1 MESATFGTSRS
12 GRARRVPRSSA
23 AVAGVMSIVAV
34 VATLIG
40 PGVSPGQARPG
51 ASTGLQSTRS
61 DPLPPPGVRC
71 SGLFTDLPTTN
82 PFIQEVCW
90 LVDSGGIDG
99 FGDDTFR
106 PTAALT
112 RAGLAHA
119 LHVLSGNPSGPF
131 TSPGFAD
138 VPADHPD
145 ALAIAWLAS
154 TGAVTGFTDGTFRP
168 EAPVSRQAG
177 AAVLWRLHG
186 SPPTNVGPFS
196 SIDVPADHPFA
207 PAIGWMVHQGLSGHF
222 PDGTFRPRAAL
233 SRQAGA
239 AVLYRRALMVL
250 VDPSTAHRCE
260 FLDPTRCIAIYPSD
274 HLTRTDAT
282 TDTGLRLALDAASM
296 PMNKEGVA
304 IDPTGLNRNDGFS
317 PGQQIVVRFP
327 GIDVAKSK
335 LPSLSDLGASV
346 ASDSPIVLLDADTG
360 QRHPFWAELDR
371 PDLAIAPSERALMVL
386 PATNLTEGHRY
397 VVAFRNLSDTAGK
410 AITANQVFSSYRDGV
425 TTPLPWLESRR
436 SHMNRLF
443 DDLVAAGVS
452 RQDLVLAFDFTV
464 ASERNLSE
472 QLLHLRDD
480 AFAQL
485 GPAAPTFSVTA
496 VEEPDV
502 EADPDIARRVEG
514 TVEVPLYLTGDGAP
528 GNGFNRGPDGLP
540 VRNGVYT
547 AHWSCRVPRT
557 ASAADPARL
566 SLYGHGLLGDRGEVN
581 ASNVRDFASEHN
593 VVFCATDWI
602 GMAEQ
607 DVPNVVAILK
617 DFSGFH
623 SLADRVQQGILN
635 TLFLGRLMK
644 HPNGLA
650 SIAAFQDGGSPL
662 IDTSSLFYDG
672 NSQGGIIGGAATAV
686 AQDWTRA
693 VLGVPGMNYST
704 LLKRSAD
711 WPQFALVMG
720 TWYPSRFDQ
729 TLILAAGQAQW
740 DRAEA
745 NGYAH
750 HMTDDPYPG
759 TPPHQVLLHVAFA
772 DHQVSMF
779 AAEVEAR
786 TIGARLYSPAL
797 ADGRHPAAVPLW
809 GLDTIPTGAPY
820 TGSAIVYWDSGTP
833 APPLTNKAPTGG
845 DDPHEHP
852 RRQAT
857 ARQQKSAFFDGTF
870 VDVCGAAPCTAS

>member
-1 MESATFGTSRS
+1 
-12 GRARRVPRSSA
+12 
-23 AVAGVMSIVAV
+23 
-34 VATLIG
+34 
-40 PGVSPGQARPG
+40 
-51 ASTGLQSTRS
+51 
-61 DPLPPPGVRC
+61 
-71 SGLFTDLPTTN
+71 
-82 PFIQEVCW
+82 
-90 LVDSGGIDG
+90 
-99 FGDDTFR
+99 
-106 PTAALT
+106 
-112 RAGLAHA
+112 
-119 LHVLSGNPSGPF
+119 
-131 TSPGFAD
+131 
-138 VPADHPD
+138 
-145 ALAIAWLAS
+145 
-154 TGAVTGFTDGTFRP
+154 
-168 EAPVSRQAG
+168 
-177 AAVLWRLHG
+177 
-186 SPPTNVGPFS
+186 
-196 SIDVPADHPFA
+196 
-207 PAIGWMVHQGLSGHF
+207 
-222 PDGTFRPRAAL
+222 
-233 SRQAGA
+233 
-239 AVLYRRALMVL
+239 
-250 VDPSTAHRCE
+250 
-260 FLDPTRCIAIYPSD
+260 
-274 HLTRTDAT
+274 
-282 TDTGLRLALDAASM
+282 
-296 PMNKEGVA
+296 MNA
-304 IDPTGLNRNDGFS
+304 
-317 PGQQIVVRFP
+317 
-327 GIDVAKSK
+327 
-335 LPSLSDLGASV
+335 
-346 ASDSPIVLLDADTG
+346 
-360 QRHPFWAELDR
+360 
-371 PDLAIAPSERALMVL
+371 
-386 PATNLTEGHRY
+386 
-397 VVAFRNLSDTAGK
+397 
-410 AITANQVFSSYRDGV
+410 
-425 TTPLPWLESRR
+425 
-436 SHMNRLF
+436 LF

-452 RQDLVLAFDFTV
+452 RQDLVLAFEFTV

-472 QLLHLRDD
+472 RLLHLRDD

-485 GPAAPTFSVTA
+485 GAAAPAFSVTSI
-496 VEEPDV
+496 EEPTV

-514 TVEVPLYLTGDGAP
+514 TIEVPLYLTGDGAA
-528 GNGFNRGPDGLP
+528 GQGFNWGPDGLP
-540 VRNGVYT
+540 VRNGAYT

-581 ASNVRDFASEHN
+581 AGNVRDFASEHN

-602 GMAEQ
+602 GMAEE

-644 HPNGLA
+644 HPDGLA
-650 SIAAFQDGGSPL
+650 SNVAFQDGGSPL
-662 IDTSSLFYDG
+662 IDTASLFYDG

-759 TPPHQVLLHVAFA
+759 TPEHQVLLHVAFA

-779 AAEVEAR
+779 AADVEAR
-786 TIGARLYSPAL
+786 TIGALLYRPAL
-797 ADGRHPAAVPLW
+797 ADGRHPATVPLW
-809 GLDTIPTGAPY
+809 GLEAIPTGAPY

-857 ARQQKSAFFDGTF
+857 ARQQKSAFFDGAF
-870 VDVCGAAPCTAS
+870 LDVCGAAPCTAS